1 MLGKVSEYVCPLKGT
16 ENASMR
22 ITETMNLEELKV
34 TGVNLKKKKILASSN
49 VISSG
54 KVPLETILFNMSQGH
69 CWCLKYVC
77 LKSPT
82 LWNMEHTS

>member
-34 TGVNLKKKKILASSN
+34 TGVNLKKKKKYL
-49 VISSG
+49 
-54 KVPLETILFNMSQGH
+54 PLQML
-69 CWCLKYVC
+69 
-77 LKSPT
+77 
-82 LWNMEHTS
+82 